1 MTGVSEWDARFEYY
15 RDSLTHAEGEDLD
28 ELVAWCDPGPGVT
41 ALDVATGGGHVARR
55 LREAGCRVTSSDAA
69 SGMRPDVVCAAEDL
83 PFGDASF
90 DVVVCRVAVHHFTD
104 PLRGIVEMARVS
116 RRLVVLEDTLYVD
129 ERVQEAE
136 KLRDPTHVAHYTRDD
151 FVDMFAA
158 AGLRV
163 TREARFPKRH
173 VMDDWLSA
181 TGCAGD
187 AAERVRELLAHVAE
201 PGGVAWTDTKWVC
214 RAEKG

>member
-1 MTGVSEWDARFEYY
+1 MTGMNEWDARFDYY
-15 RDSLTHAEGEDLD
+15 RDSRTHAEGADLD
-28 ELVAWCDPGPGVT
+28 RLIEWCDPGPGVT

-55 LREAGCRVTSSDAA
+55 LREAACSVTSSDAA
-69 SGMRPDVVCAAEDL
+69 PGMRPDVVCTAEDL

-90 DVVVCRVAVHHFTD
+90 DVVVCRVAVHHFAA

-129 ERVQEAE
+129 ARVQEAE
-136 KLRDPTHVAHYTRDD
+136 KLRDPTHAAHYTRDD
-151 FVDMFAA
+151 FADMLVA

-173 VMDDWLSA
+173 EMDDWLLA
-181 TGCAGD
+181 TGCTGE
-187 AAERVRELLAHVAE
+187 AAARVRSLLAHVAE
-201 PGGVAWTDTKWVC
+201 PGGAAWTDTKWVC